1 MKKEIS
7 PPDTLIR
14 ILKIG
19 TCTSLSGRSELTY
32 HLGCNAE
39 SELHFRVV
47 QNSGN
52 GQFNANWVPLTL
64 IEKLLTHHPADKPLT
79 SRVMQPVFRGKSSNS
94 PAFLLASLRA
104 EGLVKAGDGKE
115 GGYLLGDIG
124 TFKQAMSAL
133 IAAGA
138 DLAVATDTPA
148 ESVKKKRSAKETAS
162 TTPEKA

>member
-19 TCTSLSGRSELTY
+19 TCSSLSGRSELTY

-39 SELHFRVV
+39 SEFHFRVV

-52 GQFNANWVPLTL
+52 GQFNAEWVSLTL
-64 IEKLLTHHPADKPLT
+64 IEKLLTQHPADKPLT
-79 SRVMQPVFRGKSSNS
+79 SRIMQPLFRGKSSNS
-94 PAFLLASLRA
+94 PAFLFVSLKA
-104 EGLVKAGDGKE
+104 EGLVKAGEGKDS
-115 GGYLLGDIG
+115 GCLLGDIEG
-124 TFKQAMSAL
+124 FKQAMSAL

-148 ESVKKKRSAKETAS
+148 ESVKKKRAAKETAIS
-162 TTPEKA
+162 TSEKA

>member
-1 MKKEIS
+1 MKKEAL

-32 HLGCNAE
+32 HLGCNAD
-39 SELHFRVV
+39 SEIHFRVV

-52 GQFNANWVPLTL
+52 GQFNAEWVPLTL
-64 IEKLLTHHPADKPLT
+64 IEKLLTQHPADKPLT
-79 SRVMQPVFRGKSSNS
+79 SRVMQPVFRSKSSNS
-94 PAFLLASLRA
+94 PAFLFASLKA
-104 EGLVKAGDGKE
+104 EGLVKARDGKDS
-115 GGYLLGDIG
+115 GYLLGDIEG
-124 TFKQAMSAL
+124 FKQAMSAL

-148 ESVKKKRSAKETAS
+148 ESVKKKRSAKESAS

>member
-39 SELHFRVV
+39 SEFHFRVV

-52 GQFNANWVPLTL
+52 GQFNAEWVSLTL
-64 IEKLLTHHPADKPLT
+64 IEKLLTQHPADKPLT
-79 SRVMQPVFRGKSSNS
+79 SRIMQPLFRGKSSNS
-94 PAFLLASLRA
+94 PAFLFVSLKA
-104 EGLVKAGDGKE
+104 EGLVKAGEGKDS
-115 GGYLLGDIG
+115 GCLLGDIEA
-124 TFKQAMSAL
+124 FKREMSAL

-138 DLAVATDTPA
+138 VLAVATDTPA
-148 ESVKKKRSAKETAS
+148 ESVKKKRSTKESAS

>member
-19 TCTSLSGRSELTY
+19 TCSSLSGRSELTY

-39 SELHFRVV
+39 SEFHFRVV

-52 GQFNANWVPLTL
+52 GQFNAEWVSLTL
-64 IEKLLTHHPADKPLT
+64 IEKLLTQHPADKPLT
-79 SRVMQPVFRGKSSNS
+79 SRIMQPLFRGKSSNS
-94 PAFLLASLRA
+94 PAFLFVSLKA
-104 EGLVKAGDGKE
+104 EGLVKAGEGKDS
-115 GGYLLGDIG
+115 GCLLGDIEG
-124 TFKQAMSAL
+124 FKQAMSAL

-138 DLAVATDTPA
+138 DLAVAADASSEP
-148 ESVKKKRSAKETAS
+148 VKKKRSAKESAS